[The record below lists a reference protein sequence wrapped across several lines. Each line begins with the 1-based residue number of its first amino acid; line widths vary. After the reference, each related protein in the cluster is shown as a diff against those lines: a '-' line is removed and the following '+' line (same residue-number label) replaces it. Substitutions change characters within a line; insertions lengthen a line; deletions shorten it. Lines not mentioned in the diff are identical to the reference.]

1 MIIKVLAED
10 TSESI
15 GFIRE
20 HGLCL
25 YIETKTHKILF
36 DTGASAAFA
45 QNACKMNVDLSEV
58 DLVVISHGHYD
69 HGGGLNTFL
78 SINSKAKVYCH
89 QRAFEKYYSN
99 RPNGVKEYIGLDETI
114 LNNERF
120 VFCEDC
126 LAIDEELEL
135 FSGVKGEKLS
145 PPGNANL
152 FLKVGE
158 DYLQDDFSHEQNLI
172 INENGKT
179 LLIVGCAH
187 KGIVNIIE
195 HFHSERGFLPD
206 WIIGGFHLNYHGN
219 DELDESNLVNE
230 IGEFLLNTNTHC
242 YTCHC
247 TGTEAYSRL
256 KTIMGEKIEYL
267 STGNQLTI

>member
-1 MIIKVLAED
+1 MIINVLAED
-10 TSESI
+10 TADSI
-15 GFIRE
+15 TFIRE

-25 YIETKTHKILF
+25 YIQTKDHKILF
-36 DTGASAAFA
+36 DTGASAIFA
-45 QNACKMNVDLSEV
+45 QNACKMTVDLSEV

-89 QRAFEKYYSN
+89 QRAFEEHYSE
-99 RPNGVKEYIGLDETI
+99 RPNGVKEYIGLDDTI
-114 LNNERF
+114 LTKERF
-120 VFCEDC
+120 VFCGDR
-126 LAIDEELEL
+126 LVIDEELEL
-135 FSGVKGEKLS
+135 FSGVKGEKLL
-145 PPGNANL
+145 PPGNSNL
-152 FLKVGE
+152 LLKVGE
-158 DYLQDDFSHEQNLI
+158 AYLRDDFSHEQNLI

-195 HFHSERGFLPD
+195 HFRSERGCLPD
-206 WIIGGFHLNYHGN
+206 WIIGGFHLNYNGN
-219 DELDESNLVNE
+219 NECDDSNLVNK
-230 IGEFLLNTNTHC
+230 IGEFLLNTNTQC
-242 YTCHC
+242 YNCHC

-256 KTIMGEKIEYL
+256 KAIMGEKIEYL

>member
-1 MIIKVLAED
+1 MIVKVLAED

-25 YIETKTHKILF
+25 YIETINHKILF
-36 DTGASAAFA
+36 DTGASAVFA
-45 QNACKMNVDLSEV
+45 QNACKLNVDISEV

-69 HGGGLNTFL
+69 HGGGLKTFL

-114 LNNERF
+114 LNHERF
-120 VFCEDC
+120 VFCEDY

-135 FSGVKGEKLS
+135 FSGVKGEKLT

-152 FLKVGE
+152 FLKVG
-158 DYLQDDFSHEQNLI
+158 DNYLQDDFSHEQNLI
-172 INENGKT
+172 ISENGKT

-187 KGIVNIIE
+187 KGIVNIVE
-195 HFHSERGFLPD
+195 HFWSQRGCMPD
-206 WIIGGFHLNYHGN
+206 FIIGGLHLNYHGN
-219 DELDESNLVNE
+219 DECDDSNLVNE
-230 IGEFLLNTNTHC
+230 IGEYLLNTNTKC
-242 YTCHC
+242 YTCHY
-247 TGTEAYSRL
+247 TGAQAYSRL